1 MFFTAKKR
9 KNGTLEQGK
18 AFDIFNQIL
27 VLFMGRITK
36 KLGIIREMRPLGAR
50 MDKNR
55 ACTPCAN
62 NSFVLQCRHFRFI
75 ISL

>member
-1 MFFTAKKR
+1 MFFAAKKR
-9 KNGTLEQGK
+9 ENGTLGWGK
-18 AFDIFNQIL
+18 AFDIFNQIFT
-27 VLFMGRITK
+27 LFMGRITK
-36 KLGIIREMRPLGAR
+36 KLDIIREKQPLGAK

-62 NSFVLQCRHFRFI
+62 NSFVLQCRRFRFI

>member
-1 MFFTAKKR
+1 
-9 KNGTLEQGK
+9 
-18 AFDIFNQIL
+18 
-27 VLFMGRITK
+27 MGRITK

-62 NSFVLQCRHFRFI
+62 NSFMLQC
-75 ISL
+75 

>member
-1 MFFTAKKR
+1 MLFAAEKR
-9 KNGTLEQGK
+9 KNGTFGWGK
-18 AFDIFNQIL
+18 ASDIFNQIL
-27 VLFMGRITK
+27 TLFMGRITK
-36 KLGIIREMRPLGAR
+36 KLGIIREMRPLGAK

-55 ACTPCAN
+55 VCTPCAN